1 MSYNQTPYDIKQTLK
16 KGLLYLLIAFPF
28 VIAVGVAITIAKAS
42 LFVTLLCEVVTG
54 GFVVLVSWIIH
65 NKITEN
71 KEKKQKQEP
80 KKFDPFKD

>member
-16 KGLLYLLIAFPF
+16 RGLVYLLIAFPF
-28 VIAVGVAITIAKAS
+28 VIAVGVAMTIAKAS

-54 GFVVLVSWIIH
+54 GFVVLIAWIVH
-65 NKITEN
+65 NKLTER
-71 KEKKQKQEP
+71 KEQQKQFEP